1 MRILV
6 IEDNRRLSDE
16 LKRSLA
22 HEGYAVDAAYDGDEG
37 LTFAESGQYD
47 IIILDILLPLR
58 DGLQVCQTLR
68 RRGCT
73 TPLLMLTARDA
84 VDDRVRGL
92 NSGADDY
99 LVKPFAFHELLARLH
114 ALLRRQSI
122 HKTSTLCVA
131 DLTLDLLTHR
141 VTRAGQSVELTTML
155 FTLLE
160 YFMRHPDQVLS
171 HEVIANHIWNYDTQG
186 TPNAIEVYVR
196 RLRRCID
203 DPFERKLLETVR
215 GAGYRL
221 RAQDE

>member
-6 IEDNRRLSDE
+6 IEDNQRLSDE
-16 LKRSLA
+16 LKQSLT

-37 LTFAESGQYD
+37 LAFAESGLYD
-47 IIILDILLPLR
+47 IIILDILLPMK
-58 DGLQVCQTLR
+58 DGLEVCQTLR
-68 RRGCT
+68 QGGYT
-73 TPLLMLTARDA
+73 TPILMLTARDA
-84 VDDRVRGL
+84 INDRVRGL
-92 NSGADDY
+92 DSGADDY
-99 LVKPFAFHELLARLH
+99 LVKPFAFHELLARLR
-114 ALLRRQSI
+114 ALLRRHGTQ
-122 HKTSTLCVA
+122 KTSILQVS

-141 VTRAGQSVELTTML
+141 VTRSGQPITLTTML

-171 HEVIANHIWNYDTQG
+171 HEMIANHIWSYDTQG

-203 DPFERKLLETVR
+203 DPFEMKLLETVR

-221 RAQDE
+221 RVRDE